1 MTLVAEFV
9 RIRVKLLLIPNSRQ
23 FGYIFGPSN
32 CGLFLPGDS
41 AMARACSAL
50 LSVFLAFA
58 FIANA
63 RSQQAGQ
70 RVTLRVLMPAKDAQL
85 TIEGKPTKQ
94 TGVERLFTS
103 PPLEPGWKY
112 AYTLTATW
120 EKNNYTKVIRTKVV
134 PLRPGTELVVDLRKA
149 DAKNPDKFLIRY
161 VPTPEIVVAAMC
173 KLAGVKKGDVVFD
186 LGCGDGRI
194 VITAVSDFGAK
205 RGVGVDIDPERIA
218 ESIANAEEEKVSDKV
233 KFRLGDVLQ
242 HIKDLNEA
250 SVVMLYMGRDV
261 NLRLMPI
268 LKKTLKPG
276 SRIVSHDFDMG
287 KWKAEKT
294 ITIEDELGDEHL
306 LYLWT
311 IGKKSD

>member
-1 MTLVAEFV
+1 
-9 RIRVKLLLIPNSRQ
+9 
-23 FGYIFGPSN
+23 
-32 CGLFLPGDS
+32 
-41 AMARACSAL
+41 
-50 LSVFLAFA
+50 
-58 FIANA
+58 
-63 RSQQAGQ
+63 
-70 RVTLRVLMPAKDAQL
+70 MPAKDAQL

-103 PPLEPGWKY
+103 PTLEPGWKY

-120 EKNNYTKVIRTKVV
+120 DKNNYTKVIRTKVV
-134 PLRPGTELVVDLRKA
+134 PLRPGAEVVVDLRKA
-149 DAKNPDKFLIRY
+149 DSKNPDKFLIRY
-161 VPTPEIVVAAMC
+161 VPTPGVVVAAMC

-218 ESIANAEEEKVSDKV
+218 ESIANAEEEKVSDRV

-242 HIKDLNEA
+242 HIKDLDEA